1 MYQKIIVNLVKAKTM
16 ETITYQLTIKK
27 DYAHNILEKLL
38 FEGAI
43 EYSANGVPEW
53 QIIESRK
60 RIAEM
65 KANPS
70 SAIDMDEF
78 FESIE
83 DD

>member
-1 MYQKIIVNLVKAKTM
+1 MVNLRKVIKM
-16 ETITYQLTIKK
+16 ETITYQLIIKK
-27 DYAHNILEKLL
+27 NYAHDILEKLL

-43 EYSANGVPEW
+43 EYSPNEVPEW

-60 RIAEM
+60 RLAKM

-70 SAIDMDEF
+70 SAIDIDEF
-78 FESIE
+78 FDSIE